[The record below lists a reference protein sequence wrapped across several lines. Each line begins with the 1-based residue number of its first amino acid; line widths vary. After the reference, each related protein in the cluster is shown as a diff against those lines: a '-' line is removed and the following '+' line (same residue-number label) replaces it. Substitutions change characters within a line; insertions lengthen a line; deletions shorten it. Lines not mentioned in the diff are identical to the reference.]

1 MMMPARNRD
10 APRCI
15 RLPRKFRHTSRMNR
29 KTITIVGAGLVGALL
44 ATLLAQ
50 RGFAVEVFERRP
62 DPRKAGFLGG
72 RSINL
77 ALAERGWHGLRVA
90 GLQQRMQPIA
100 VMMRGRMVHHL
111 DGHTELLR
119 YGRDDSE
126 VIWSVNRGT
135 LNMTL
140 LDAAEA
146 AGAHLHFDQ
155 RLAAVDWEKSALQL
169 CDGSG
174 VMREHVAHV
183 LIGADGAGSALR
195 AAMTGKVDLG
205 ERFEPLDHSYKELE
219 IPAGARA
226 EGRGLRVEEL
236 APGKVAGGTSSPQLQ
251 RSAMASQAATPS
263 QPSAL
268 SPQPSSF
275 DGPQPSP
282 FAMEPNALHIWPR
295 GNYMCI
301 ALPNAEGSFT
311 VTLFLPNESGTN
323 PAAPSFASLDSTDK
337 VREFFKRDFAD
348 AVPLMP
354 EYERDYAQNPTGLL
368 GTLYLNRWHLDERA
382 LLIGDA
388 AHAIVPF
395 HGQGMNCGFEDA
407 VELADL
413 LENSADDTGAVF
425 VEFERRRKPNA
436 DAIAA
441 MALENYVE
449 MRDSVAD
456 AHFLMMRALERTLA
470 ARHPGRFVPR
480 YWMVTF
486 SRLPY
491 ATAFAR
497 GDIQAA
503 MLRELTAG
511 KKSLEEVDLARADA
525 LVRQRLT
532 PLTDLAKVG

>member
-1 MMMPARNRD
+1 
-10 APRCI
+10 
-15 RLPRKFRHTSRMNR
+15 MNR
-29 KTITIVGAGLVGALL
+29 NKITLVGAGLVGALL

-50 RGFAVEVFERRP
+50 RGFPVEVFERRP

-90 GLQQRMQPIA
+90 GLQQRMRPIA
-100 VMMRGRMVHHL
+100 VMMRGRMVHHR
-111 DGHTELLR
+111 DGRTELLR

-146 AGAHLHFDQ
+146 AGARIHFDQ
-155 RLAAVDWEKSALQL
+155 RLVTVDWDKSTLQL
-169 CDGSG
+169 CDEAGAT
-174 VMREHVAHV
+174 REHAASL

-195 AAMTGKVDLG
+195 AAMAQRVDLG
-205 ERFEPLDHSYKELE
+205 ERFEPLDHGYKELE
-219 IPAGARA
+219 IPALSA
-226 EGRGLRVEEL
+226 EANLAHRVGEPDSTGLPPSQPSPASGGRS
-236 APGKVAGGTSSPQLQ
+236 K
-251 RSAMASQAATPS
+251 SAASE

-268 SPQPSSF
+268 SAQPYASPSSALSS
-275 DGPQPSP
+275 QPSP

-311 VTLFLPNESGTN
+311 VTLFLPNHAK
-323 PAAPSFASLDSTDK
+323 PDAPSFASLDSPQA
-337 VREFFKRDFAD
+337 VREFFARDFAD

-354 EYERDYAQNPTGLL
+354 DYEHDFAANPTGVL
-368 GTLYLNRWHLDERA
+368 GTLYLDRWHIDGRA
-382 LLIGDA
+382 LLLGDA

-407 VELADL
+407 VELAELMDGAT
-413 LENSADDTGAVF
+413 SDAAAVF
-425 VEFERRRKPNA
+425 AEFQRRRKPNA

-441 MALENYVE
+441 MALENYIE

-456 AHFLMMRALERTLA
+456 AHFLLMRALERTLA
-470 ARHPGRFVPR
+470 TRHPGRFVPR

-497 GDIQAA
+497 GEIQASI
-503 MLRELTAG
+503 LLELTAG
-511 KKSLEEVDLARADA
+511 KKTLDDIDLAHADA
-525 LVRQRLT
+525 LITARLP
-532 PLTDLAKVG
+532 PLAA

>member
-1 MMMPARNRD
+1 MPRD
-10 APRCI
+10 
-15 RLPRKFRHTSRMNR
+15 K
-29 KTITIVGAGLVGALL
+29 ITLIGAGLVGTLL

-50 RGFAVEVFERRP
+50 RGFAVDVFERRP

-90 GLQQRMQPIA
+90 GLQRQMQPIA

-126 VIWSVNRGT
+126 VIWSVNRGA

-146 AGAHLHFDQ
+146 AGAKIAFDSQ
-155 RLAAVDWEKSALQL
+155 LAGVDWNTSTLHLAGQ
-169 CDGSG
+169 DG
-174 VMREHVAHV
+174 VTRTHRAATLV
-183 LIGADGAGSALR
+183 GADGAGSALR
-195 AAMTGKVDLG
+195 AALATQVDLG
-205 ERFEPLDHSYKELE
+205 ERFEPLDHGYKELE
-219 IPAGARA
+219 IPALPDLPA
-226 EGRGLRVEEL
+226 
-236 APGKVAGGTSSPQLQ
+236 
-251 RSAMASQAATPS
+251 
-263 QPSAL
+263 SAL
-268 SPQPSSF
+268 SPIQLAQRET
-275 DGPQPSP
+275 GRR
-282 FAMEPNALHIWPR
+282 FAIEPHALHIWPR

-311 VTLFLPNESGTN
+311 VTLFLANQSPAA
-323 PAAPSFASLDSTDK
+323 AAPSFATLDTAQR
-337 VREFFKRDFAD
+337 VRQFFERDFAD

-354 EYERDYAQNPTGLL
+354 DYLADFARNPTGLL
-368 GTLYLNRWHLDERA
+368 GTLYLDRWHLDGRA

-407 VELADL
+407 VELAGL
-413 LENSADDTGAVF
+413 LESSANDHAAAF
-425 VEFERRRKPNA
+425 AEFQRRRKPNA

-441 MALENYVE
+441 MALENYIE

-456 AHFLMMRALERTLA
+456 AHFLLRRELERALA

-486 SRLPY
+486 SRIPY
-491 ATAFAR
+491 SVAFAR
-497 GDIQAA
+497 GEIQAGI
-503 MLRELTAG
+503 LRDLTAG
-511 KKSLEEVDLARADA
+511 RPSLDGIDLARADA
-525 LVRQRLT
+525 LIVERL
-532 PLTDLAKVG
+532 PALA

>member
-1 MMMPARNRD
+1 MNRD
-10 APRCI
+10 
-15 RLPRKFRHTSRMNR
+15 K
-29 KTITIVGAGLVGALL
+29 ITLVGAGLVGALL

-62 DPRKAGFLGG
+62 DPRRAGFLGG

-90 GLQQRMQPIA
+90 GLQRRMQPIA
-100 VMMRGRMVHHL
+100 VMMRGRMVHHV

-126 VIWSVNRGT
+126 VIWSVNRGS

-146 AGAHLHFDQ
+146 AGARIRFDQ
-155 RLAAVDWEKSALQL
+155 RLAAVDWDTSTFQFSDEA
-169 CDGSG
+169 G
-174 VMREHVAHV
+174 VVREYNASRV
-183 LIGADGAGSALR
+183 IGADGAGSALR
-195 AAMTGKVDLG
+195 AAMARHVDLG
-205 ERFEPLDHSYKELE
+205 ERFEPLDHGYKELE
-219 IPAGARA
+219 IPK
-226 EGRGLRVEEL
+226 L
-236 APGKVAGGTSSPQLQ
+236 AAL
-251 RSAMASQAATPS
+251 
-263 QPSAL
+263 PSATLTPTL
-268 SPQPSSF
+268 SRQLESGNLF
-275 DGPQPSP
+275 V
-282 FAMEPNALHIWPR
+282 MEPNALHIWPR

-311 VTLFLPNESGTN
+311 VTLFLANESGSN
-323 PAAPSFASLDSTDK
+323 PDVPSFASLDTPQE
-337 VREFFKRDFAD
+337 VRDFFARNFAD

-354 EYERDYAQNPTGLL
+354 DYERDFAQNPTGVL
-368 GTLYLNRWHLDERA
+368 GTLYLDRWHIDGRA
-382 LLIGDA
+382 LLVGDA

-413 LENSADDTGAVF
+413 MEKAPNEPSSVF
-425 VEFERRRKPNA
+425 AEFQSRRKPNA

-441 MALENYVE
+441 MALENYIE

-456 AHFLMMRALERTLA
+456 TRFLLMRALERALA

-491 ATAFAR
+491 ATALVR
-497 GDIQAA
+497 GEIQAQI
-503 MLRELTAG
+503 LLELTQG
-511 KKSLEEVDLARADA
+511 KTSLDEIDLAQADA
-525 LVRQRLT
+525 MIARRLP
-532 PLTDLAKVG
+532 PLPA